1 MRHQNASAGCSA
13 GRGLRRSAAANSQ
26 AFDGWREA
34 YSSGWRDLNSRP
46 LDPQTSAA
54 CPGTSTDIQLSLK
67 IRILYLGA
75 FRWTYANGGQRIAKL
90 SEEACLG
97 ISGTDAVGGLRRRGP
112 AFVQQVSYIHLGP
125 ALCNGLGSQVG
136 EPLTASGWV
145 QSSDRSLQP
154 GCIAIGLRRI

>member
-54 CPGTSTDIQLSLK
+54 YPRMSTDVQFPLK
-67 IRILYLGA
+67 IRILKLGVL
-75 FRWTYANGGQRIAKL
+75 RWTDPNGGQN
-90 SEEACLG
+90 
-97 ISGTDAVGGLRRRGP
+97 GGQTRD
-112 AFVQQVSYIHLGP
+112 H
-125 ALCNGLGSQVG
+125 
-136 EPLTASGWV
+136 EPWAGAA
-145 QSSDRSLQP
+145 DDHR
-154 GCIAIGLRRI
+154 

>member
-46 LDPQTSAA
+46 LDPSTSAA

-67 IRILYLGA
+67 IRTLYSGA
-75 FRWTYANGGQRIAKL
+75 FRWTNANGGQDGGQTTAKV
-90 SEEACLG
+90 SEVACLAM
-97 ISGTDAVGGLRRRGP
+97 SGTTAVEDLP
-112 AFVQQVSYIHLGP
+112 AWASIRAPGQLHHWGP
-125 ALCNGLGSQVG
+125 ALCERAGVAGRRTAHRFTLGG
-136 EPLTASGWV
+136 E
-145 QSSDRSLQP
+145 Q
-154 GCIAIGLRRI
+154 